1 MNALSTLPSTPDVLQ
16 LTHQPKEKSIM
27 NTYINESR
35 RQDLIDQYIDC
46 HEETGGEDSDGL
58 RICLNCL
65 SNPELVKY
73 CQESGWGIA

>member
-1 MNALSTLPSTPDVLQ
+1 
-16 LTHQPKEKSIM
+16 M